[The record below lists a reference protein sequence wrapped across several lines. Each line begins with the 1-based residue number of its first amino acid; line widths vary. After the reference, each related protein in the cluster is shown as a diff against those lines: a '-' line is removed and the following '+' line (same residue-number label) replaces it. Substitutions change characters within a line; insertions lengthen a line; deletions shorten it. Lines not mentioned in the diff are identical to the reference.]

1 MDKKYFF
8 AIISIVVMVLLGIIF
23 FKMSGDNIIS
33 AKTKE
38 GKMKLTSVFENGDK
52 IPSKYTCDGEGAA
65 PELTI
70 TDVPKDALS
79 LVLIVDD
86 PDAPMGVFTHWLLYN
101 IPVDT
106 KNISAA
112 NVPTEA
118 IAGMTDFGK
127 TGYGGPCPPYG
138 THRYFF
144 KLFAIDTILTLP
156 HNVRKDALEKA
167 IEGHVIEK
175 AELIGLYAR
184 GGK

>member
-8 AIISIVVMVLLGIIF
+8 AIISIVVMVLLGIKF
-23 FKMSGDNIIS
+23 FAISSNNIIS
-33 AKTKE
+33 ANNKE
-38 GKMKLTSVFENGDK
+38 GKMKITSVFENEDK
-52 IPSKYTCDGEGAA
+52 IPSKYTCDGEGLA

-70 TDVPKDALS
+70 SEVPKNALS

-106 KNISAA
+106 KSISAA
-112 NVPTEA
+112 NIPTDA

-127 TGYGGPCPPYG
+127 TGYGGPCPPFG

-144 KLFAIDTILTLP
+144 KLYAIDTKLSLP